1 MGFDKFKNNFFDK
14 FLYFLS
20 SLELV
25 LRRIILL
32 SLDFLLINLSL
43 ILSAW
48 ITDFTPEKVNGS
60 AFYYYF
66 LTSLTGIFI
75 YLVSGQY
82 KSITRFAG
90 IKLFYE
96 IFMRNHALIIS
107 SYLWLNILAG
117 LRFPFRFWICLLL
130 ILSINI
136 SAFRILFIALLQNN
150 QFKKFNKNSSIA
162 IYGADLFGA
171 QILNTLSLDGY
182 KITCFIDDDSKNLG
196 RFINGVPIISPK
208 SFKKYIN
215 KVDKILVAIPSIEKN
230 KFKSIYSKFEE
241 YNIPVF
247 QIPSVEDLIG
257 GKVKISNLKPISI
270 EDLLCREEISIN
282 FQKISPS
289 IRESTVCIT
298 GAGGSIG
305 SELCKQIISLKPI
318 KLILIDTNESN
329 LYLIHQELINN
340 FGRNTDIHPLM
351 VNVTNKKS
359 MIEIFTIYKVDI
371 VFHAAAY
378 KHVPLVESNPIQGI
392 YNNVFSTH
400 SACEAAIKC
409 KVKSFVLISSD
420 MAVRPKNVMGATKR
434 LSELLIKAYA
444 NKANQLKIDEMTIF
458 SMVRFGNVLGSSG
471 SVVPLFKK
479 QISKGGPITITH
491 PDVVRYFMSIPEAA
505 LLVIQAAILAQGG
518 ETFLLDM
525 GKPVR
530 IFDLAKQMVS
540 LSGLTLKTDS
550 NPFGDIEI
558 IYSGLRPGE
567 KLFEELL
574 IDDLSERTS
583 HPLIFKAIENPIDD
597 EKFWKE
603 FEKFKNLFELEDKKS
618 ILKTLAKFVPDWEM
632 SEVIKSLV

>member
-1 MGFDKFKNNFFDK
+1 MDFDKFKNNLIDK

-20 SLELV
+20 SLEFFF
-25 LRRIILL
+25 RRIILI
-32 SLDFLLINLSL
+32 SLDFILINLSL
-43 ILSAW
+43 ILSSW
-48 ITDFTPEKVNGS
+48 ITDFTPEKGNFSVLF
-60 AFYYYF
+60 FYF
-66 LTSLTGIFI
+66 ISSFTGILIF
-75 YLVSGQY
+75 LVYGQY

-90 IKLFYE
+90 KKLFYE
-96 IFMRNHALIIS
+96 IFMRNHLLIIS
-107 SYLWLNILAG
+107 SYLWLNIIAELN
-117 LRFPFRFWICLLL
+117 FPFRFWICLLL

-136 SAFRILFIALLQNN
+136 SAFRIIFIALVQNN

-162 IYGADLFGA
+162 IYGAGSFGA

-182 KITCFIDDDSKNLG
+182 RISSFIDENTKNVG
-196 RFINGVPIISPK
+196 RFINGVPIISPN
-208 SFKKYIN
+208 SFKNYKN

-230 KFKSIYSKFEE
+230 KFKAIYSQFEE

-257 GKVKISNLKPISI
+257 GRVKISNLKPISI
-270 EDLLCREEISIN
+270 EDLLSREEISIN
-282 FQKISPS
+282 FEKISP
-289 IRESTVCIT
+289 IIKKSTVCIT

-305 SELCKQIISLKPI
+305 SELCKQIILLKPV
-318 KLILIDTNESN
+318 KLILIDISESN
-329 LYLIHQELINN
+329 LYLIHQELLNY
-340 FGRNTDIHPLM
+340 FGKSTDIRPMM
-351 VNVTNKKS
+351 VNVTDGKA
-359 MIEIFTIYKVDI
+359 MIEIFTKYNVDI

-378 KHVPLVESNPIQGI
+378 KHVPLVESNPIEGI
-392 YNNVFSTH
+392 QNNVFSTY

-409 KVKSFVLISSD
+409 NVKSFVLISSD
-420 MAVRPKNVMGATKR
+420 KAVRPKNVMGATKR

-444 NKANQLKIDEMTIF
+444 NKANNLKISERPKF

-479 QISKGGPITITH
+479 QINRGGPITITH
-491 PDVVRYFMSIPEAA
+491 PEVVRYFMSIPEAA
-505 LLVIQAAILAQGG
+505 LLVIQSVFLAKGG

-525 GKPVR
+525 GEPVK

-574 IDDLSERTS
+574 IDDLSEVTN
-583 HPLIFKAIENPIDD
+583 HPLIFRAIEDPINEENFWNEFDRLRVLIY
-597 EKFWKE
+597 EKD
-603 FEKFKNLFELEDKKS
+603 NKS
-618 ILKTLAKFVPDWEM
+618 ILKALAKFVPDWEM
-632 SEVIKSLV
+632 SESIKSLM